1 MRELG
6 DLVVDL
12 STRGDRATAVYRAL
26 LDAVRGGRLEPGE
39 RLPPTRALAADLGVS
54 RTTVATAYDRLVAEG
69 FLTARVGAGTFVAD
83 AARPVRPPRRGT
95 DLAPRPGWDHEPHPT
110 SGVDRR
116 SRRTTSGSGSPTRGC
131 SRSTPGGGW

>member
-12 STRGDRATAVYRAL
+12 SARGDRATAVYRAL
-26 LDAVRGGRLEPGE
+26 LDAVRSGRLEPGSGC
-39 RLPPTRALAADLGVS
+39 RPPGRWPRTSGVS

-95 DLAPRPGWDHEPHPT
+95 DLVPRPGGPRPAPDQRL
-110 SGVDRR
+110 DRR

-131 SRSTPGGGW
+131 SPSTPGGGW